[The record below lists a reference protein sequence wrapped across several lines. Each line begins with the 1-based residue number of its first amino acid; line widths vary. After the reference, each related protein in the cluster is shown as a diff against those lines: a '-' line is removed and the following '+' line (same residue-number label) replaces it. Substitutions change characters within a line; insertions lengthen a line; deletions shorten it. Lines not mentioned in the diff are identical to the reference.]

1 MAMNKSQ
8 AVFRYKTIKGP
19 LHRVPALLKLILL
32 LPLSIF
38 CMSLSPKWL
47 CVGIILSSITAF
59 LCRFTLREQFTDL
72 VPAFFY
78 AALMYALSVFSNLFE
93 LFGKITLNANI
104 IDNLV
109 FILMPR
115 YDFLHI
121 ALRLV
126 LIVQL
131 SALLF
136 RTTSAL
142 EIRESLRIEPISLF
156 LSFIPL
162 IFETWKTVDLAW
174 KARGGR
180 QGLRKIRTIV
190 FVLILL
196 SMEKA
201 AMKSMALTA
210 RKGGKYEK

>member
-1 MAMNKSQ
+1 MAMNKTQ
-8 AVFRYKTIKGP
+8 VLFRYKTVKGP
-19 LHRVPALLKLILL
+19 LHKFPALLKLILL
-32 LPLSIF
+32 LPMSIF

-47 CVGIILSSITAF
+47 CAGIILSVITAF
-59 LCRFTLREQFTDL
+59 CCKFTLREQLTDL
-72 VPAFFY
+72 TPAFFY
-78 AALMYALSVFSNLFE
+78 AILMYALSIFSNLFE
-93 LFGKITLNANI
+93 LLRKITLNANI

-109 FILMPR
+109 FVIMPQ

-121 ALRLV
+121 ALRLI

-142 EIRESLRIEPISLF
+142 EIRESLRIEPIALF
-156 LSFIPL
+156 LSFIPG

-174 KARGGR
+174 KARGGK
-180 QGLRKIRTIV
+180 QGLKKIITIV
-190 FVLILL
+190 FVLISL

-201 AMKSMALTA
+201 AMKSTALTA
-210 RKGGKYEK
+210 RKGRTYEK